1 MAKSL
6 KSIALPQ
13 PIPKTGNTD
22 VDNYNRDF
30 SNAIFNYMNQN
41 NTVGTTEDVSLL
53 SSDGVT
59 TVVLHFING
68 FYTGQT

>member
-41 NTVGTTEDVSLL
+41 NTVGTTEDVVI
-53 SSDGVT
+53 GIVT
-59 TVVLHFING
+59 LHFVNG
-68 FYTGQT
+68 FYTGYT